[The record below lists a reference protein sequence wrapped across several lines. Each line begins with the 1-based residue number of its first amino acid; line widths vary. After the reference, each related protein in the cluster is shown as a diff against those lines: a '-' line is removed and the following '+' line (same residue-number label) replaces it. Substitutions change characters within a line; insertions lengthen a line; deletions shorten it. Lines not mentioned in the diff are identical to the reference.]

1 MRRLNILMIGGAN
14 SITNRLIRQFN
25 KEGHRVS
32 LLTGSSLGKQKYPR
46 VFERY
51 DFTYTSNV
59 ISEVFKSVSP
69 DVTVFTGAYDGFF
82 LGSTI
87 EATLYRTSVR

>member
-1 MRRLNILMIGGAN
+1 MKRLNILLIGSAN
-14 SITNRLIRQFN
+14 SFTNQLIRQFN

-32 LLTGSSLGKQKYPR
+32 LLTGSSQGKKKYPR